1 MDTRVSQL
9 YNSSRKIAYIE
20 DKLGLSYGAANG
32 VWNDNEPDLSD
43 KRPMRLYLERWF
55 LKTLELEQKFLKDL
69 CEFEVA
75 QIMKMYEK
83 WKLSSYDAILNLNA
97 QLSLYCEWCVEKKFS
112 KENHFKELKRDKLM
126 ECIDTK
132 ALQDQ
137 VIDEEQMDSWLDQM
151 VNPGDKFIFLCL
163 WEGIGGKQYTE
174 IRNMKVED
182 IDQEKKEVFLPNRN
196 VSIPVSERLIEYA
209 LSSNEQYTY
218 YPPKDPTCPRTL
230 TYAKSDK
237 IVKDFMTTEN
247 LNGDES
253 RSEIEGGRRIYRK
266 IVRNLDELVSDG
278 HIRPNSIAES
288 GKIDLIRK
296 LCKKEKISAK
306 EFLFSPRI
314 EQVNRQFDC
323 KICRSVFYDKYKE
336 ALTKLY

>member
-1 MDTRVSQL
+1 MDTRISQW

-20 DKLGLSYGAANG
+20 DKLGLSYGDG
-32 VWNDNEPDLSD
+32 VWNDNEPDLRD

-55 LKTLELEQKFLKDL
+55 LKTLEFEQKFSKDL
-69 CEFEVA
+69 CEFEDV
-75 QIMKMYEK
+75 QITKMYEK

-126 ECIDTK
+126 QCIDTK

-151 VNPGDKFIFLCL
+151 VNPGDKFIFCCL

-196 VSIPVSERLIEYA
+196 ASVPVSARLIEYA
-209 LSSNEQYTY
+209 LSSDQQLKY
-218 YPPKDPTCPRTL
+218 YPPLDPDCTRRL
-230 TYAKSDK
+230 EYAPSDK
-237 IVKDFMTTEN
+237 IVKDFSTIDDMH
-247 LNGDES
+247 GDAA

-266 IVRNLDELVSDG
+266 IVRNLQSFAPDSHL
-278 HIRPNSIAES
+278 RPNSIAES
-288 GKIDLIRK
+288 GKIAFIRD

-314 EQVNRQFDC
+314 EQVNKQFDC